1 MYRCGL
7 APSVTGVGAVR
18 YYVNTVV
25 VGHKLPEHY
34 PIRHQ
39 LLAVM
44 EALARAIRQRQTAA
58 ISYQRDGIGNGRI
71 QA

>member
-1 MYRCGL
+1 M
-7 APSVTGVGAVR
+7 SFVGAGR

-39 LLAVM
+39 LLTVM
-44 EALARAIRQRQTAA
+44 EALARTIRQRQTSA

-71 QA
+71 QT